1 MGCCLSNHNQHDAII
16 QNIIEQTVFE
26 QQQIQIEEG
35 QQERIRTTLNSDQE
49 IINSDDSKKQY
60 NVNTEHHVK
69 NSSHHKREFEK
80 VDERNYLLKVEY
92 NVKIKQFIVE
102 LIKLDTSSFYKI
114 QISASFLDFE
124 IMVDLKGIQ
133 VNDNHQH
140 LQLYPFTYQEAVRHA
155 RYNCFFSND
164 KYFNIEES
172 DFKKQHFFQQLL
184 LVQRQVLKSHQK
196 STSSQEK
203 RVVNR
208 RWAMIADLATVLIK
222 QPNITNR
229 SKAEVNYDVV
239 NELMEVIQV
248 FDIETN
254 PRFLNIIFH
263 LMLQTYFPHLREYLV
278 YIEEV
283 YFLFHDLPHLDCPQ
297 YYKILL
303 FYQGMNYSLKDLHTH
318 LDFEQLQLSD
328 LCLLKL
334 TYCLLKIL
342 YSCYSKYLY
351 RLNFTLSNIYYFR
364 RLKVFKLQSFQRI
377 SSLIPFQA
385 DVESSVNCISE
396 SKISSFRKCYLKDY
410 LAICDII
417 ILFKNPRGQNQRTIS
432 KLRKKKVKSEKELRY
447 KDYLLYAD
455 SIFDEVEDRIILD
468 FIKIGLNRSL
478 LGNDYNIE
486 QALEDLKSIITQ
498 MDCLILSMEQLQKQR
513 KKDEYLLKKQ
523 QKKNQ
528 NEFEDIID
536 ISSQSEEEDQ
546 ENILKNFDLEL
557 DIENLTIKQMENK
570 ENTDIQREQL
580 KNEMNYSSLLM
591 NRNFLRNCQNFLK
604 KEDKYSIDK
613 VQALIYLAQ
622 AKSQEI
628 VDENIR
634 KQQFQNDLEPAIQL
648 VQKHDDKSMSTS
660 HFLVLIQLMQY
671 STRKPQVVLLRL
683 LQISQ
688 LQQQKKFLLRRKI
701 KKAIHSQTGL
711 IEMRKHVIIQ
721 LANVEHCLANSRLNE
736 ANSMIFSIIDI
747 QMKRNLLS
755 SLLFGYSL
763 YIYGIICQ
771 ETIQIQSAM
780 ITFQMSKTI
789 YDNYFPME
797 KWIEIKENQQEEHSN
812 KKAIKEQK
820 QKDEPEKHQR
830 VLINFHNMATYNL
843 SKLAYDLGV
852 VFCQLNDPE
861 NALKALQK
869 AIEYRKLIHDEF
881 SDEVIEIVLMIFKI
895 YIENEESSQVLK
907 LGWFYARKINQ
918 LYRDN
923 KLQCLH
929 NKNFAQL
936 EFLLAGV
943 FQNCNSYFSALRFYS
958 RASKAYTVSKTQ
970 TFNRMY
976 FVQQQRKL
984 IMSQIKDYHLHND
997 RMQSQ
1002 EFYYQTKVRSIYDK
1016 MKPFFQQVY
1025 FVSSI
1030 LYMDNSLNQKTGTK
1044 LLHSNGF
1051 MKNND
1056 FQLASQRYQEIH
1068 KQYSQIQKDEC
1079 YGHNIEKIGEIFLE
1093 QGELEK
1099 AKTQFEFAIG
1109 IYEKYLFFPY
1119 KEYCQM
1125 RCYLY
1130 IICILAIQKQSENL
1144 IKQFNLVDTFIQ
1156 DCQQFMKWSI
1166 IQEERKY
1173 NKFQLLSKKA
1183 GVKILY
1189 QLVELMDLI
1198 DKFRNVRKRWFKK
1211 IQDLDY
1217 INQRGQKMKK
1227 RMKIH
1232 RSENKLLAEFRKSCL
1247 LGNHVSI
1254 RIRKY
1259 EDQIKVNQDDLQK
1272 LQDKRLQEMLK
1283 VESINQNEDQRI
1295 IEQSILGQK
1304 TLQEQE
1310 NIPQQNIKSKK
1321 SKFFILDIDEN
1332 TIKKKK
1338 QKQINEQVK
1347 KIEISQQTSSRYL
1360 DLASSTLESQRT
1372 QPPSERVLKI
1382 QKSKSS
1388 SKATIIQNFQDKSS
1402 ISQRGTSQKICK
1414 LNPFQKVSKKQI

>member
-16 QNIIEQTVFE
+16 QNIIEQTVLE

-49 IINSDDSKKQY
+49 LINSDDSKKQQ
-60 NVNTEHHVK
+60 NVTIEHHVK
-69 NSSHHKREFEK
+69 KSSHHKREFEMK
-80 VDERNYLLKVEY
+80 DERDYMLRIEY

-102 LIKLDTSSFYKI
+102 LIKLDTQSYYKI
-114 QISASFLDFE
+114 QISASYLDFE

-140 LQLYPFTYQEAVRHA
+140 LQIYPFNYQEAARHA
-155 RYNCFFSND
+155 RYSCFFSND
-164 KYFNIEES
+164 KYFNIEEN
-172 DFKKQHFFQQLL
+172 DFKKQHYFQKLL
-184 LVQRQVLKSHQK
+184 LVQRQVLRSHQK
-196 STSSQEK
+196 STSSQER

-208 RWAMIADLATVLIK
+208 RWAMVADLATLLIK
-222 QPNITNR
+222 QPNLPT
-229 SKAEVNYDVV
+229 KTKPEMNYDVV

-248 FDIETN
+248 FDIEAN

-263 LMLQTYFPHLREYLV
+263 LMLQTYFPQMREYLV
-278 YIEEV
+278 FIEEI

-318 LDFEQLQLSD
+318 LDFEQLQLSE

-334 TYCLLKIL
+334 LHCLINIL
-342 YSCYSKYLY
+342 YACYSKYLY

-364 RLKVFKLQSFQRI
+364 RLKLFKLQSFQRI
-377 SSLIPFQA
+377 NSLIPFQT
-385 DVESSVNCISE
+385 DVESSINCITE
-396 SKISSFRKCYLKDY
+396 TKIQKFKKCYLKDY

-417 ILFKNPRGQNQRTIS
+417 ILFKNPRGYNQRIIS
-432 KLRKKKVKSEKELRY
+432 KLRKKKPQSETEVKY

-455 SIFDEVEDRIILD
+455 SIFDEVQDRIILD
-468 FIKIGLNRSL
+468 FIKMGLNRTFQGEEFDL
-478 LGNDYNIE
+478 K
-486 QALEDLKSIITQ
+486 QALEELKSNITQ
-498 MDCLILSMEQLQKQR
+498 IQYLIQSTEQLQKQ
-513 KKDEYLLKKQ
+513 KKREEYLYKKQ
-523 QKKNQ
+523 TNHK
-528 NEFEDIID
+528 EYFDIVV
-536 ISSQSEEEDQ
+536 SSESDEEDHD
-546 ENILKNFDLEL
+546 NILKNFDFEL
-557 DIENLTIKQMENK
+557 DIENLTIKQFDKK
-570 ENTDIQREQL
+570 ENSDAIVREQL
-580 KNEMNYSSLLM
+580 KNEMKYSSLLM
-591 NRNFLRNCQNFLK
+591 NRNFLKNCQAFLQ

-622 AKSQEI
+622 AKAQE
-628 VDENIR
+628 VLDEKER
-634 KQQFQNDLEPAIQL
+634 KQQFQNDLEIPIQL
-648 VQKHDDKSMSTS
+648 VQKNEDKSIITF
-660 HFLVLIQLMQY
+660 HFLVLIQLIQY
-671 STRKPQVVLLRL
+671 SSRKPQLVLLRL

-688 LQQQKKFLLRRKI
+688 LQSQKKFDLRRKI

-747 QMKRNLLS
+747 QMKRKLLT

-763 YIYGIICQ
+763 YLYGIICQ

-797 KWIEIKENQQEEHSN
+797 KLIENNYDEILNKRNIQNANQKVES
-812 KKAIKEQK
+812 KKI
-820 QKDEPEKHQR
+820 
-830 VLINFHNMATYNL
+830 LINFHNMATYNL
-843 SKLAYDLGV
+843 SKLAYNLGV

-861 NALKALQK
+861 NALRALQK
-869 AIEYRKLIHDEF
+869 AIEYRKLLHDEF
-881 SDEVIEIVLMIFKI
+881 SDEVIEIILMIFKI

-918 LYRDN
+918 RYRDN
-923 KLQCLH
+923 NLQCQH

-943 FQNCNSYFSALRFYS
+943 FQSCNSYFSALRFYS
-958 RASKAYTVSKTQ
+958 RASKAYTISKTQ

-984 IMSQIKDYHLHND
+984 IMSQIKDYHLNND
-997 RMQSQ
+997 RLQSQ
-1002 EFYYQTKVRSIYDK
+1002 EFYYQTKVKSIYDK

-1025 FVSSI
+1025 FVASI
-1030 LYMDNSLNQKTGTK
+1030 LYMDNSLNQNTGTI

-1051 MKNND
+1051 MKNHD
-1056 FQLASQRYQEIH
+1056 HQLAWQRYQEIH
-1068 KQYSQIQKDEC
+1068 KQYQKIQKDEC
-1079 YGHNIEKIGEIFLE
+1079 YGHNIEKMGEIYLE
-1093 QGELEK
+1093 QGHLDK
-1099 AKTQFEFAIG
+1099 AKMQFQFAIG

-1119 KEYCQM
+1119 KEYCQI
-1125 RCYLY
+1125 RCHLY
-1130 IICILAIQKQSENL
+1130 IICILAIQKKTEDL
-1144 IKQFNLVDTFIQ
+1144 IQQFNFVESFIL

-1166 IQEERKY
+1166 ISEERKY

-1189 QLVELMDLI
+1189 QLLELMDLI
-1198 DKFRNVRKRWFKK
+1198 DKFRNIRKRWFKK
-1211 IQDLDY
+1211 ILDLDY
-1217 INQRGQKMKK
+1217 INQRGLKMKK

-1254 RIRKY
+1254 CIRKY
-1259 EDQIKVNQDDLQK
+1259 EDQTKVQKEDLQK
-1272 LQDKRLQEMLK
+1272 EQEKRLQDILK
-1283 VESINQNEDQRI
+1283 VQQKIKNEDQSMLDQI
-1295 IEQSILGQK
+1295 KFE
-1304 TLQEQE
+1304 QEQQL
-1310 NIPQQNIKSKK
+1310 ISQKSMKIIK

-1332 TIKKKK
+1332 TIKQKKKK
-1338 QKQINEQVK
+1338 QQINEEVER
-1347 KIEISQQTSSRYL
+1347 IEISQQTSYKII
-1360 DLASSTLESQRT
+1360 DQVSSTLESQRT
-1372 QPPSERVLKI
+1372 QPTSERVVKV
-1382 QKSKSS
+1382 QKSKSQQ
-1388 SKATIIQNFQDKSS
+1388 KATVVKNAQNKNS
-1402 ISQRGTSQKICK
+1402 INQRGTSQQQNQR